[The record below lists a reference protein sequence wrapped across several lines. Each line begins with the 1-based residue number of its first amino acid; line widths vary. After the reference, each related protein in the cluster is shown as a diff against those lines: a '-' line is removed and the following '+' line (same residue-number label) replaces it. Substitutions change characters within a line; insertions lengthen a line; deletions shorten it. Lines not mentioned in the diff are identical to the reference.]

1 MKHGTLKYCYLKS
14 IVNHKLA
21 YFPTLFIIAVD
32 CEGVCRY
39 AYSHVQCAVRY
50 ESSAKSPMRDVV
62 NDGPALTVHIL
73 YTRASINTSLV

>member
-1 MKHGTLKYCYLKS
+1 MEYRTLKYCDLTIN

-39 AYSHVQCAVRY
+39 AYSYVCAVRY
-50 ESSAKSPMRDVV
+50 ESSAKSPMRDAV
-62 NDGPALTVHIL
+62 NDGPALTIHIL